1 MTGFWVALSLV
12 KSVAEIRAVLE
23 QWFPALA
30 VEPWDLSSS
39 ERAKVALESPAIASA
54 DVLFQ
59 VYYNRSEFPTVVQ
72 IDKFPGPHDDTVTG
86 PTMLE
91 VARLFAAAF
100 ACRAFTDDSGYGGD
114 ASPYWAIMWDEG
126 RSFLADLCDSEFLD
140 ETGGLVQIVREI
152 PLPPFE
158 LDESGRP
165 VG

>member
-1 MTGFWVALSLV
+1 MIGLSIALSAV
-12 KSVAEIRAVLE
+12 KSAAELRAVLME
-23 QWFPALA
+23 RFPALA
-30 VEPWDLSSS
+30 IEYWDLSSR
-39 ERAKVALESPAIASA
+39 ERAKAALESQEIASA

-152 PLPPFE
+152 PLPPFQ

>member
-1 MTGFWVALSLV
+1 MTGLWIALSV
-12 KSVAEIRAVLE
+12 KKSAAEIREVLE

-30 VEPWDLSSS
+30 IEDWDLSSLD
-39 ERAKVALESPAIASA
+39 RAREALDAPEIAAA

-152 PLPPFE
+152 PLPPFQ